1 MHSNHRT
8 EHLKKAAS
16 GGFASI
22 KPENYFRR
30 QSNHSCDWTKKAH

>member
-1 MHSNHRT
+1 MHSNLRT

-22 KPENYFRR
+22 KPENYFVVN
-30 QSNHSCDWTKKAH
+30 QIIPAIGLK